1 MGGRGAAGPRALLE
15 RNYHNQTQQA
25 FGGGG
30 GGGGIVGARDG
41 VKEESFAMCTLLRL
55 MVVKYARE
63 KRTRNSRSS

>member
-1 MGGRGAAGPRALLE
+1 MGGRGAAGPRALLG

-25 FGGGG
+25 FGG